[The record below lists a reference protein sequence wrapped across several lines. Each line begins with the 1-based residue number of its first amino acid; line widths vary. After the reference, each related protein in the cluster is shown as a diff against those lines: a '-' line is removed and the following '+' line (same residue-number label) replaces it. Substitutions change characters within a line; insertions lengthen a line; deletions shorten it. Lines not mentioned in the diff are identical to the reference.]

1 MYIQGACWYK
11 FLVGILGVDQ
21 MAGQRVTG
29 FVRHQAMC
37 LLGAVSLNKQP
48 GQDIKKDKYL
58 PICLPVV
65 LLKKQAFYANNN
77 NKITIRP
84 CVFLAVCLRCQSATR
99 RQTSSSPESYQAAAC
114 ETTRLRFKITF
125 MLTTDAGIQM
135 KNRVW
140 SH

>member
-48 GQDIKKDKYL
+48 EKKDKYL
-58 PICLPVV
+58 PSCLSVV
-65 LLKKQAFYANNN
+65 FLKKQAFYANNN
-77 NKITIRP
+77 
-84 CVFLAVCLRCQSATR
+84 S
-99 RQTSSSPESYQAAAC
+99 
-114 ETTRLRFKITF
+114 
-125 MLTTDAGIQM
+125 D
-135 KNRVW
+135 
-140 SH
+140 

>member
-48 GQDIKKDKYL
+48 GYEIED
-58 PICLPVV
+58 
-65 LLKKQAFYANNN
+65 
-77 NKITIRP
+77 TIRDGVAP
-84 CVFLAVCLRCQSATR
+84 NHTLPTLLSKNFLHCLYCSNCFT
-99 RQTSSSPESYQAAAC
+99 
-114 ETTRLRFKITF
+114 
-125 MLTTDAGIQM
+125 MLKQCL
-135 KNRVW
+135 
-140 SH
+140 